1 MHVNTGMHRRA
12 TLAVSSRCIAMKINV
27 GFTDRF
33 IRTMLGL
40 ALLSLLLTPGNAR
53 WFGLL
58 GLIPLLTA
66 VVGMCPLYRLFGI
79 DTRSRK
85 AR

>member
-1 MHVNTGMHRRA
+1 
-12 TLAVSSRCIAMKINV
+12 MKINV

-40 ALLSLLLTPGNAR
+40 ALLSLLLMPGNAR

-58 GLIPLLTA
+58 GLIPLATA
-66 VVGMCPLYRLFGI
+66 VAGMCPLYRLLGI
-79 DTRSRK
+79 DTRGRK